1 MIILGVGGF
10 QHDFNAAAINTETG
24 ETSAFE
30 EERFSRIKHHP
41 ILGKESSSIDSLNYV
56 LKQVGGT
63 ANSVKFIVFSDV
75 QVHPLNRYL
84 MQVFPAATAFHV
96 EHHVCHAAAAYYCS
110 GFDDAAILSLDGF
123 GDLKGGMLA
132 HGVGSSL
139 RALSSIEMENSIGL
153 EYLRV
158 TYQLGLGSYGAEG
171 KTQGLAPFGR
181 PLFEEDYFREIELKP
196 DGRIALSDSL
206 KRMKEYIDGE
216 HYIEER
222 SLFNDFIAER
232 VTRRFKHEDI
242 EPQHMDMASS
252 IQEVL
257 NKVALH
263 SAQYLKK
270 TTASKNLVLAG
281 GVSQNSSMNGYLLKS
296 KVFENVYSHPSSS
309 DRGNALGAALYFAN
323 EYLGQKI
330 RRNGPLVYA
339 GPEYSDDQI
348 QSEIEARKL
357 PYAVLIEPAIEAAKL
372 IADGAILGW
381 FQGRSELG
389 ARALG
394 NRSILADPRKK
405 ENIDIINAKVKHRE
419 WFRPFA
425 PSVLVEYAEAWFE
438 TDRPLPH
445 MQFTVP
451 VLEAKRSV
459 VPAITHVDGSA
470 RVQTVSKEFNPL
482 YHELIAEFHKFTG
495 VPMLLNTSFNDAGD
509 PIVESPGDAIDCLL
523 KTDLDCVVL
532 GKYLVRNPKFL

>member
-10 QHDFNAAAINTETG
+10 QHDFNAAAINTDTG
-24 ETSAFE
+24 EISAFE

-63 ANSVKFIVFSDV
+63 PNAVKFIVFSDV

-84 MQVFPAATAFHV
+84 MQAFPAAVAFHV

-132 HGVGSSL
+132 HGAGRNL
-139 RALSSIEMENSIGL
+139 RVISNIEMENSIGL

-158 TYQLGLGSYGAEG
+158 TYQLGLGSYGSEG
-171 KTQGLAPFGR
+171 KTQGLAPFGH
-181 PLFEEDYFREIELKP
+181 PVFENDYFGEIELAT
-196 DGRIALSDSL
+196 DGRIVLSNRL

-222 SLFNDFIAER
+222 SLFNDFIAEHI
-232 VTRRFKHEDI
+232 TRRFKHEEI
-242 EPQHMDMASS
+242 EQQHMDMASS

-270 TTASKNLVLAG
+270 ATASKNLVLAG
-281 GVSQNSSMNGYLLKS
+281 GVSQNSSMNGYILKS

-323 EYLGQKI
+323 EYLGQKMQ
-330 RRNGPLVYA
+330 RSGPLVYA

-348 QSEIEARKL
+348 RFAIESRKL
-357 PYAVLIEPAIEAAKL
+357 RYDVLDEPTVEVAKL
-372 IADGAILGW
+372 IANGAIVGW

-425 PSVLVEYAEAWFE
+425 PSVLVEHAEQWFE
-438 TDRPLPH
+438 TDRPLPY

-451 VLEAKRSV
+451 VLEERRST

-470 RVQTVSKEFNPL
+470 RVQTVSKDFNPL
-482 YHELIAEFHKFTG
+482 YHDLITQFHTLTG
-495 VPMLLNTSFNDAGD
+495 VPLLLNTSFNDAGD

-523 KTDLDCVVL
+523 KTDLDCIVL
-532 GKYLVRNPKFL
+532 GRYLVRNPKFL